1 MKEDSDDIIFNGR
14 PMLPEDLNEG
24 DSKVI
29 DLPSGCKIVSI
40 EDARSTLKQNVN
52 HIYTLQ
58 AFQDDVEDL
67 TEELDYLL
75 DKYEVTHPFVVE
87 IADYLAIQVKQ
98 WQSITQTI
106 EQNGAR
112 IASLDPA
119 RLEWYGVVDGKVALY
134 SWQEGESDIE
144 WYHAIDSGFPFR
156 KPLIEA

>member
-1 MKEDSDDIIFNGR
+1 M
-14 PMLPEDLNEG
+14 
-24 DSKVI
+24 
-29 DLPSGCKIVSI
+29 
-40 EDARSTLKQNVN
+40 N

-144 WYHAIDSGFPFR
+144 WYHAIDSGFP
-156 KPLIEA
+156 LENHS